1 MELFRL
7 ASSLFGTV
15 PHAVAGVLKMIYW
28 QDYKGGGGG
37 GGGVRQAEML
47 FRLDCKSVREE
58 GRKRWV

>member
-1 MELFRL
+1 MGGAFS
-7 ASSLFGTV
+7 ACVITFWYGT
-15 PHAVAGVLKMIYW
+15 HAVAGVLKMIYW
-28 QDYKGGGGG
+28 QDYKGGGG